1 MRLEFTLPVPPSVNT
16 AYFNRKDGQGR
27 GKGKAVGKYTLECLM
42 ALQPVIRANKWRCD
56 QNIIQRMAICRGVNG
71 TKANAVG
78 TIAKAVK
85 DDRPRYRMKYTFFFP
100 NDIPRDIANFE
111 KIMTDIMV
119 EVGLLLDDQFIDDM
133 HLVRGA
139 VDAKNPRV
147 EIVMEQFNRT

>member
-56 QNIIQRMAICRGVNG
+56 QNLIQRLAICRGVKG
-71 TKANAVG
+71 IKANAVG

-85 DDRPRYRMKYTFFFP
+85 DDRPRYRMKYTFFFQ

-133 HLVRGA
+133 HLQRGG

-147 EIVMEQFNRT
+147 EVIMEQFNRT